1 MAVGYAGRGL
11 PGRFTPGRRLYRQ
24 EREGKSIKLESILAF
39 GFLRHAADMRR
50 FLGAFRRYATSC
62 LLLPLLVLLGSGCST
77 INVAYTAGPT
87 VLAFMADGYL
97 DLDSDQ
103 SALLKERILA
113 VREWNRTTQMT
124 DYARFL
130 GEVRG
135 KAVGNVT
142 PDDVARAVAEARKRW
157 SVMAEHV
164 AGEIADMAPQLTP
177 ANIAALKK
185 KIAKRNAEYVKET
198 LEAPPHKTRERRFE
212 RIKEEA
218 ERWYGS
224 LDDAQLER
232 IRGWVAALP
241 VNYPLALEDRKRRQ
255 GEFVAIMEAAVSR
268 KADRAETRQRLQRL
282 LTAWETGRSP
292 AYQAFAA
299 QVTAE
304 NLKLAANVV
313 NMATP
318 AQREILNRRAQ
329 RWVDDMNALAT
340 RPAP

>member
-1 MAVGYAGRGL
+1 MRCLTAHTRPEPRSKRAVRKGQQL
-11 PGRFTPGRRLYRQ
+11 Q
-24 EREGKSIKLESILAF
+24 SILTFAF
-39 GFLRHAADMRR
+39 LPHRAEMRR
-50 FLGAFRRYATSC
+50 FHDAIRRYAA
-62 LLLPLLVLLGSGCST
+62 LFALVLLGSGCST

-103 SALLKERILA
+103 SALLKGRILA

-142 PDDVARAVAEARKRW
+142 PEDVAWAVAEARKRW
-157 SVMAEHV
+157 TVMAEHV
-164 AGEIADMAPQLTP
+164 AGEIADMAPQLT
-177 ANIAALKK
+177 AENIATLKRKIEK
-185 KIAKRNAEYVKET
+185 KNVEYSKET
-198 LEAPPHKTRERRFE
+198 LEATPEKQRERRFE
-212 RIKEEA
+212 RVKEEF
-218 ERWYGS
+218 ERWYGN

-232 IRGWVAALP
+232 IRGWIAALP

-255 GEFVAIMEAAVSR
+255 AEFVAIIEAAVTR

-282 LTAWETGRSP
+282 LSAWETGRSP

-299 QVTAE
+299 QVMAE

-318 AQREILNRRAQ
+318 AQRDTLNRRAQ
-329 RWVDDMNALAT
+329 RWIDDMRALAA

>member
-1 MAVGYAGRGL
+1 
-11 PGRFTPGRRLYRQ
+11 
-24 EREGKSIKLESILAF
+24 
-39 GFLRHAADMRR
+39 MRR
-50 FLGAFRRYATSC
+50 FRDALRRYAA
-62 LLLPLLVLLGSGCST
+62 LFALVFLGSGCST

-103 SALLKERILA
+103 SALLKDRILA
-113 VREWNRTTQMT
+113 VREWNRTTQLA

-135 KAVGNVT
+135 KAAGNVT
-142 PDDVARAVAEARKRW
+142 PEDVAWAVAEARKRW
-157 SVMAEHV
+157 AVMAGHV
-164 AGEIADMAPQLTP
+164 AGEIADMAPQLT
-177 ANIAALKK
+177 AENLASLKK
-185 KIAKRNAEYVKET
+185 KIDKKNAEYVKET
-198 LEAPPHKTRERRFE
+198 VEATPEKRRERRFE
-212 RIKEEA
+212 RVREES

-224 LDDAQLER
+224 LDDAQLDR

-241 VNYPLALEDRKRRQ
+241 VNYPLAVEDRKRRQ
-255 GEFVAIMEAAVSR
+255 REFVAIIEAAVNR

-292 AYQAFAA
+292 AYQAFAT
-299 QVTAE
+299 QVMTE
-304 NLKLAANVV
+304 NLKLAANIV

-318 AQREILNRRAQ
+318 AQRDTLNRRAQ
-329 RWVDDMNALAT
+329 RWVDDMNALAA